1 MRSIQPLPT
10 TGGTETEVALAR
22 QFGRLMGPWF
32 SAADGTRNAA
42 DALAFGMAVGDA
54 RETTI
59 ASGLEAYVNLATYL
73 LPEYE
78 ALYRITARP
87 TSTADRRLAL
97 LARARAGFVAAPRTI
112 ATAILSVAGT
122 SAAVIE
128 TLWTG
133 VTALPRNVH
142 TIVVQVDPNV
152 YGTPTIYTAPFFE
165 VKAVVDRMK
174 PAHVR
179 AVYTGTQTNG
189 FLCDD
194 TNSLTDNTVL
204 RT

>member
-22 QFGRLMGPWF
+22 QLGRLMGPWF
-32 SAADGTRNAA
+32 GAADGSRNAA
-42 DALAFGMAVGDA
+42 DALALGMAVGDA
-54 RETTI
+54 RATTI

-78 ALYRITARP
+78 RLYQITARA
-87 TSTADRRLAL
+87 TSTTERRDAL
-97 LARARAGFVAAPRTI
+97 LARARAGFVGAPRTI
-112 ATAILSVAGT
+112 ETAILSVAGT
-122 SAAVIE
+122 SASVIE
-128 TLWTG
+128 TLWSE

-142 TIVVQVDPNV
+142 TIVVRMDPNV
-152 YGTPTIYTAPFFE
+152 YGTPPVYTATFFE

-204 RT
+204 RS